1 MVSSLLSG
9 LRSEGGMSME
19 GTTTVGFSIRV
30 ATYTKKDV
38 ARRVARRSNAR
49 VSVAEKWVDGVFV
62 ALREIMTSANPELR
76 IEIRDFGVFE
86 VKRTKAKP
94 KARNPR
100 TGEIIFVP
108 ARRKTHFKP
117 SKLLRSFLQQSIEKG
132 GQVSVAS
139 HELPSPGVG
148 EGETSSGQS

>member
-1 MVSSLLSG
+1 MKG
-9 LRSEGGMSME
+9 AI
-19 GTTTVGFSIRV
+19 TVGSSNKV

-38 ARRVARRSNAR
+38 AIQVAQKSEGK
-49 VSVAEKWVDGVFV
+49 VSVAEKWVDRVFV
-62 ALREIMTSANPELR
+62 ALREIMTAADPELR
-76 IEIRDFGVFE
+76 IEVRDFGVFE

-117 SKLLRSFLQQSIEKG
+117 SKLLRRFLQQPIENG
-132 GQVSVAS
+132 RQISAASSEVATT
-139 HELPSPGVG
+139 GTG
-148 EGETSSGQS
+148 EGGVSSETP

>member
-1 MVSSLLSG
+1 
-9 LRSEGGMSME
+9 ME
-19 GTTTVGFSIRV
+19 ETTTIVTSGKV
-30 ATYTKKDV
+30 PTYTKKDV
-38 ARRVARRSNAR
+38 AIRVARKSEGK
-49 VSVAEKWVDGVFV
+49 VSVAEKWVNRVFF

-100 TGEIIFVP
+100 TGDIIFVP

-117 SKLLRSFLQQSIEKG
+117 SKLLRSFLRQPIEKG
-132 GQVSVAS
+132 DQISVIS
-139 HELPSPGVG
+139 EEVQDRPFK
-148 EGETSSGQS
+148 EGEVSSGGSGG